1 MRTRPQC
8 ELPRESHRGTAARVW
23 LQLTQAQQ
31 AGLPRLK
38 PHTAFVSQVRSQT
51 NSEKRVFLSLSP
63 HERRAVTLWVPWT
76 G

>member
-8 ELPRESHRGTAARVW
+8 ELPRVTQRDSSQVW